1 MTPRKLLLGAWVVFV
16 LFGYPGFMRSD
27 AVDML
32 VDSRVGQITD
42 WHSPMFTEVWRVLG
56 RVVSGPAPMFLLQGT
71 LLLLGSYSLLCRITT
86 NTRAAIGAAIITLF
100 PPVISTTALVSEDGL
115 LASTLVAGTA
125 LLLAGRKI
133 TGVLCLIV
141 ACGLQAGS
149 ALAALPLLLLA
160 SQSRWRATL
169 VWFACAAVGMGAT
182 QLLVDRP
189 SHRRQIALA
198 EADIIGTIANAPTLD
213 DATLQQHLSGIALQS
228 GDQLQGH
235 ARHAYQHPDDKFFDA
250 EVNPDAVRITRRSLA
265 LAYPSAYAKHR
276 LHEFVRVLGLSRGTS
291 WRAFHG
297 EFIAKGLRASAG
309 HDAHHSLVQS
319 ALIWPVKALS
329 RSLLFRPYIY
339 FFVAVVAL
347 GYAIARRKALAT
359 AILISGVIYELAL
372 AIVTASPDYHDSH
385 WLITATVLALIA
397 LVLEPRHERIG
408 Q

>member
-1 MTPRKLLLGAWVVFV
+1 MTPRRILVGAWVVFV

-71 LLLLGSYSLLCRITT
+71 LLLLGSHSILRRLTT
-86 NTRAAIGAAIITLF
+86 DRRAAIGAAIITLF
-100 PPVISTTALVSEDGL
+100 PPIISTTALVSEDGL
-115 LASTLVAGTA
+115 LAGTLVAGTA

-133 TGVLCLIV
+133 GGVLCLIV

-149 ALAALPLLLLA
+149 ALAALPLIVVA
-160 SQSRWRATL
+160 SQSKWRAAL
-169 VWFACAAVGMGAT
+169 AWSACAAVGIVAT
-182 QLLVDRP
+182 HLLVDQP

-198 EADIIGTIANAPTLD
+198 EADIIGTIANAPKLD
-213 DATLQQHLSGIALQS
+213 DATLQRQLSGIALQS
-228 GDQLQGH
+228 GDRLQEH
-235 ARHAYQHPDDKFFDA
+235 ARRAYQHPDDKFFDA
-250 EVNPDAVRITRRSLA
+250 QVDADAVRITRRVLA
-265 LAYPSAYAKHR
+265 LAYPGAYAKHR
-276 LHEFVRVLGLSRGTS
+276 LHEFVRVLGLSRGKS

-297 EFIAKGLRASAG
+297 DFIAKGLRASAA
-309 HDAHHSLVQS
+309 HDAHHSLVQR
-319 ALIWPVKALS
+319 ALIWPVKASS
-329 RSLLFRPYIY
+329 RSFLFRPYLY

-347 GYAIARRKALAT
+347 GYAIARRRVLAT